1 MKLTALRMSF
11 PAMRIRATT
20 LQAVMIFAFGWLFL
34 TCAPVMAD
42 MDFDGD
48 LGEEQMKEKM
58 EIQDMKN
65 EMGDVKSTINDA
77 LNQLQGLQNQVKEQQ
92 RARANAK
99 EIHLFARE
107 ADWETYPGSTVH
119 CLTYNGKVP
128 GPAIRI
134 TEGDAVQIILHNQLK
149 VPTSLHFHGL
159 ILPHSVDGLPK
170 AGAGIVEPGGTYA
183 FQFIPK
189 QPGTYW
195 YHPQV
200 IHANQKQLGM
210 YGALIVESRTRKP
223 VDQDVAIVLSELVKV
238 PTTGGA
244 AAAKSGD
251 GDGSTGGANFNAI
264 ALTNGPIPPANAK
277 YDYLMNGKSAPA
289 IAPIQFRAGSRVLLR
304 VVNACGTPVPLH
316 LSGHRFIVMSHEG
329 SDKLEP
335 QILRDTITLNPSD
348 RKELEIMADNP
359 GVWSLSSELA
369 HQVTRNGKFPGG
381 MACVIKY
388 GQADA
393 GGGPASDLP
402 PEE

>member
-1 MKLTALRMSF
+1 MKFTALKAIM
-11 PAMRIRATT
+11 
-20 LQAVMIFAFGWLFL
+20 VFAFGWLLLACPSAF
-34 TCAPVMAD
+34 AD

-58 EIQDMKN
+58 ELQNMKN
-65 EMGDVKSTINDA
+65 EMGDVKGTINDA
-77 LNQLQGLQNQVKEQQ
+77 LDQLQNLSNQVKEQQ
-92 RARANAK
+92 RAQANKK

-107 ADWETYPGSTVH
+107 ADWETYPGSRVH
-119 CLTYNGKVP
+119 CLTYNGKIP

-134 TEGDAVQIILHNQLK
+134 TEGEAVQIILHNQLK
-149 VPTSLHFHGL
+149 VPTSLHLHGL
-159 ILPHSVDGLPK
+159 ILPHSIDGLPR

-183 FQFIPK
+183 YQFIPK
-189 QPGTYW
+189 QTGTYW

-200 IHANQKQLGM
+200 IHATQKQLGM
-210 YGALIVESRTRKP
+210 YGALIVESRTHKP
-223 VDQDVAIVLSELVKV
+223 VDQDVAMVLSELVKV
-238 PTTGGA
+238 PITGGAGGA
-244 AAAKSGD
+244 AAAKGGD
-251 GDGSTGGANFNAI
+251 GDGSTGDANFNAI

-289 IAPIQFRAGSRVLLR
+289 IAPLQFRAGSRVLLR
-304 VVNACGTPVPLH
+304 VINACGTAVPLH

-335 QILRDTITLNPSD
+335 QVFRDTITLNPSD
-348 RKELEIMADNP
+348 RKELEILADNP

-388 GQADA
+388 SQGDA
-393 GGGPASDLP
+393 GGQPATDLP
-402 PEE
+402 PEEQ

>member
-1 MKLTALRMSF
+1 MT
-11 PAMRIRATT
+11 
-20 LQAVMIFAFGWLFL
+20 FAFKALIVFSFGSLFL
-34 TCAPVMAD
+34 TGAPVLAD

-58 EIQDMKN
+58 ELQDMRN

-77 LNQLQGLQNQVKEQQ
+77 LDQLQNLSNQVKEQQ
-92 RARANAK
+92 RAQANKK

-134 TEGDAVQIILHNQLK
+134 TEGEMVQVILHNQLK

-159 ILPHSVDGLPK
+159 ILPHSVDGLPR
-170 AGAGIVEPGGTYA
+170 AGAGIVEPGGTYG
-183 FQFIPK
+183 FQFIAK

-200 IHANQKQLGM
+200 VHANQKQLGM
-210 YGALIVESRTRKP
+210 YGALIVEPRSRKP
-223 VDQDVAIVLSELVKV
+223 VEQDVSMVLSELVKV
-238 PTTGGA
+238 PLAGGAGGA
-244 AAAKSGD
+244 AAPKGGD
-251 GDGSTGGANFNAI
+251 GDGAAGSANFNAV

-277 YDYLMNGKSAPA
+277 FDYLINGKSAPA
-289 IAPIQFRAGSRVLLR
+289 IAPLQFRPGSRVLLR
-304 VVNACGTPVPLH
+304 VINASGTAVPLH
-316 LSGHRFIVMSHEG
+316 MSGHKFVVMSHEG
-329 SDKLEP
+329 SDRLEP
-335 QILRDTITLNPSD
+335 QVFRDTITLNPSD
-348 RKELEIMADNP
+348 RKELEVLADNP

-388 GQADA
+388 ANA
-393 GGGPASDLP
+393 GGPPTGGSPAADLP